1 MNNNIELVEL
11 NKICNINSGG
21 TPSRK
26 KTSYF
31 GGKIKWAKISDLEKA
46 GDGYIYDTDEKITAE
61 GLNNIRNKIFE
72 NGTLFLAMY
81 GSVGKTAIT
90 KNEMSC
96 NQAILGIT
104 AKNENDLDLKFLKY
118 WLVSKN
124 KELLNSAKGVA
135 LKNLSAGMVKKLK
148 IPLPP
153 LSTQKRIAEI
163 LDNAAALR
171 DKTQQLLTEYDQL
184 AQSIFLDMFGD
195 PVTNPKG
202 WEKEPIKKLG
212 ITTTGSTPSRKVSDY
227 YGDYIEW
234 IKTDNINTPNMYLTR
249 AEEYLSEK
257 GLIKGR
263 KVNEGAILV
272 TCIAGSRKVIGNVS
286 IADRAVSFNQQ
297 INAFEPHNKLS
308 LFWYFQFILSKKYV
322 QNNSTNGMKGI
333 ITKGKFEKMEL
344 ISPPDNLQN
353 QFADKIALI
362 EQQKDLAKQELQESE
377 DLFQALLQRAFKGEL
392 N

>member
-118 WLVSKN
+118 WLDSKK

-163 LDNAAALR
+163 LDNATALR
-171 DKTQQLLTEYDQL
+171 DKTKQLLTEYDQL

-202 WEKEPIKKLG
+202 WKKNKTIDYCDCIVPGRDKPKSFTGDIPWVTTNDLNHLDFTEKSKLG
-212 ITTTGSTPSRKVSDY
+212 KGLSAEEISQVKAKIIPENSIIITCVGDLGVVS
-227 YGDYIEW
+227 
-234 IKTDNINTPNMYLTR
+234 INTKKM
-249 AEEYLSEK
+249 
-257 GLIKGR
+257 
-263 KVNEGAILV
+263 VV
-272 TCIAGSRKVIGNVS
+272 
-286 IADRAVSFNQQ
+286 NQQ
-297 INAFEPHNKLS
+297 LHTFQCSDKLNNVFLMFNLSFQKPYMYKMASSTTVPYMNKT
-308 LFWYFQFILSKKYV
+308 IA
-322 QNNSTNGMKGI
+322 NGI
-333 ITKGKFEKMEL
+333 PTIV
-344 ISPPDNLQN
+344 PPIRLQN
-353 QFADKIALI
+353 QFAEKIALI

-377 DLFQALLQRAFKGEL
+377 DLFQALLQKAFKGGL